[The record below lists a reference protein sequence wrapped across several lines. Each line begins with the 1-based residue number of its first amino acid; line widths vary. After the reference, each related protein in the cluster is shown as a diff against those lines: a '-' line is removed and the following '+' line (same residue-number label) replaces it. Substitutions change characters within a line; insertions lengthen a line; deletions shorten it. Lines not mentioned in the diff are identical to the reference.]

1 MCNVLLGFQV
11 RMTAGA
17 EAHMH
22 CRMLA
27 DMSWLSC
34 VSRCFLASIL
44 PTRATVLRMA
54 KASERCADGVIGAC
68 HDARTAATASQPS
81 APYTGST

>member
-1 MCNVLLGFQV
+1 
-11 RMTAGA
+11 MTAGE

-34 VSRCFLASIL
+34 VSRCFLASIF

-54 KASERCADGVIGAC
+54 TALDRCMN
-68 HDARTAATASQPS
+68 
-81 APYTGST
+81 GSSVAEE